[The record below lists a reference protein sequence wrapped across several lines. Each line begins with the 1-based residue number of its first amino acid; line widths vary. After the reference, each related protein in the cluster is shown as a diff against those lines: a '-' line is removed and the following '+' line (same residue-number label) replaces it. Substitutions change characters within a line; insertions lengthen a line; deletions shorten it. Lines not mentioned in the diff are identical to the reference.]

1 MITGGLGTVGKV
13 REEGSGVD
21 DESEVVADCTTSPEV
36 ELEELGA
43 LSVGDRLTGDRMAVW
58 L

>member
-1 MITGGLGTVGKV
+1 MVGKLTG
-13 REEGSGVD
+13 EGAGVD
-21 DESEVVADCTTSPEV
+21 DDAVVDCITSSKV